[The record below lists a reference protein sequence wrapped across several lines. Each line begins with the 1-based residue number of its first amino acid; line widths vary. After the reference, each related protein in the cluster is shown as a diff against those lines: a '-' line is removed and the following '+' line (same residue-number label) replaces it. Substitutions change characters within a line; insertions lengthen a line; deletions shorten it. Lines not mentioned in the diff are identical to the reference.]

1 MAGIK
6 IQKNYV
12 SSSINN
18 ATLANNWMVLVY
30 GVTDRGTTKPT
41 LVQSYRTFTEQFG
54 QPVSGVPT
62 HAYMRFLLENG
73 VPVLFKRVIKSKDLV
88 AASATIRNW
97 ECVHPVTFCIRN
109 KFK

>member
-41 LVQSYRTFTEQFG
+41 LVQSYRTGDE
-54 QPVSGVPT
+54 PT
-62 HAYMRFLLENG
+62 VE
-73 VPVLFKRVIKSKDLV
+73 V
-88 AASATIRNW
+88 
-97 ECVHPVTFCIRN
+97 
-109 KFK
+109 